1 MLKFTVFIALVYVLT
16 GCGPKAPQLPSNKV
30 DDVDTLALTL
40 LKVNELLAIETDS
53 LLGIYVAL
61 HHSGYKKHNLGFW
74 YDFRIDN
81 NSQMLFDKDI
91 CTVEYTMYSLKDSL
105 QFVKSDKISFEIG
118 KKQTVTGLE
127 EGVKLMGRKN
137 AGWLV
142 VPWYLAYGVKG
153 DGSEVEPYT
162 SVVFE
167 VKSVN

>member
-1 MLKFTVFIALVYVLT
+1 
-16 GCGPKAPQLPSNKV
+16 
-30 DDVDTLALTL
+30 
-40 LKVNELLAIETDS
+40 
-53 LLGIYVAL
+53 
-61 HHSGYKKHNLGFW
+61 
-74 YDFRIDN
+74 
-81 NSQMLFDKDI
+81 MLFDKDI